1 MTVNATLFAQMI
13 AFTCF
18 VLFTMKFVWPP
29 LAAAMEER
37 KKTIAEGLAAAEQ
50 GEKAQEEAKA
60 EAEKLIAEAKAQ
72 AAEIVAQAQKRGND
86 IVEDAKT
93 TAVAE
98 GERLKDAANADIEAE
113 KNKAKQELRGQVVS
127 IAIAGAEKVLE
138 REINADAHKDV
149 LDKFVAQL

>member
-1 MTVNATLFAQMI
+1 
-13 AFTCF
+13 
-18 VLFTMKFVWPP
+18 
-29 LAAAMEER
+29 MEER

-50 GEKAQEEAKA
+50 GEKAQEEAQIAADKVV
-60 EAEKLIAEAKAQ
+60 AEAKTQ

-86 IVEDAKT
+86 IVDDAKT

-98 GERLKDAANADIEAE
+98 GERLKDAAQADIEAE

-138 REINADAHKDV
+138 REIDANAHKDV